1 MKRLLIISHTEH
13 FQLPDGSIVGWGP
26 TITEINH
33 LLSLFDSI
41 THIAMLQPSA
51 APASALPYCSDRIR
65 FVALPPL
72 GGNRLKDK
80 LALLWNAPKVIQT
93 VRYWL
98 RQSDYFQLRTPTG
111 IGVYLIPYLSLFVST
126 KGWYKYAGNWNQ
138 ENAPMGYA
146 LQRQFLKWQ
155 QRKVTINGFWE
166 GQPKH
171 CISFENPCLTDA
183 ELQNGN
189 AIRKGKDLSEPLH
202 LCFVGRLEIEKGVE
216 RLIEALQQLSAE
228 AQMRIVAVHFVG
240 DGADR
245 GYFERLAQNSP
256 VPCQFYGFLS
266 RQAVHEIY
274 KRSHAIVLPSTA
286 SEGFPKVLAEAMN
299 YGCIPIVSDIS
310 AIAHYIKDQQQGLLL
325 RPVTVVSV
333 VKALQTLIAMEDAHY
348 RSMLQHQEAVV
359 KTFTFA
365 EYHQHLQSAVLN
377 SY

>member
-1 MKRLLIISHTEH
+1 MKRLVIISHTEH
-13 FQLPDGSIVGWGP
+13 YINAEGVIVGWGP

-33 LLSLFDSI
+33 LLAIFDSI
-41 THIAMLQPSA
+41 THIAMLQTLP

-72 GGNRLKDK
+72 GGKGLKDK

-93 VRYWL
+93 VRYWVL
-98 RQSDYFQLRTPTG
+98 KTDYFQLRTPTG
-111 IGVYLIPYLSLFVST
+111 IGVYLIPYLSLFVKT

-138 ENAPMGYA
+138 TNAPIGYA

-155 QRKVTINGFWE
+155 KRPVTINGFWE
-166 GQPKH
+166 NQPEH
-171 CISFENPCLTDA
+171 CISFENPCLTEEDI
-183 ELQNGN
+183 QNGYT
-189 AIRKGKDLSEPLH
+189 IRKSKHLSAPLH

-228 AQMRIVAVHFVG
+228 AQMRIAAVHFVG

-245 GYFERLAQNSP
+245 GYFERLAQNSS
-256 VPCQFYGFLS
+256 VPCQFYGFLT

-333 VKALQTLIAMEDAHY
+333 VKALQTLIAMEDAQY
-348 RSMLQHQEAVV
+348 TSMLQHQEAVV

-377 SY
+377 